1 MLCFHF
7 KTTIYTAISTCF
19 NGNKWDLKLTELLC
33 NYNGGVATRPHEWD
47 GMQIGKNN
55 SKKHRLAA
63 ETYHESNHTSTLVVI
78 ETSVFGYKSPF
89 LVVKNF
95 IGIGTIISFLA

>member
-1 MLCFHF
+1 MVVWQRDLMNGMGCRLA
-7 KTTIYTAISTCF
+7 KTT
-19 NGNKWDLKLTELLC
+19 
-33 NYNGGVATRPHEWD
+33 
-47 GMQIGKNN
+47 Q
-55 SKKHRLAA
+55 KKHRLAA